1 VGQELSSSQHLRN
14 VADQVNAPRRSNP
27 TRINAILSL
36 QTGTELLCN
45 ASMQTIW
52 QTSGTHTVKILPGVT
67 ANIDKNASI
76 TAQIS
81 TLTVDA
87 NLV

>member
-1 VGQELSSSQHLRN
+1 
-14 VADQVNAPRRSNP
+14 
-27 TRINAILSL
+27 
-36 QTGTELLCN
+36 
-45 ASMQTIW
+45 MQTIW